1 MRGPE
6 PLETGMAKHHPN
18 ADINEAIEYAL
29 SLGWRY
35 TPSSGHAHG
44 QLWCPHGQ
52 RGGCRYSVWSTPRQP
67 VKHARW
73 LRKKIDSC
81 PHQ

>member
-1 MRGPE
+1 
-6 PLETGMAKHHPN
+6 MAMHHPN
-18 ADINEAIEYAL
+18 ADINEAIAYAL

-44 QLWCPHGQ
+44 QLWYPHGQ